1 MKCKLCGYEL
11 VDELE
16 QKQGVC
22 WVCTEHRYRLELREQ
37 RRRGQKVPA
46 VPKPSGWPEQL
57 AYVVRKIIKG
67 VD

>member
-1 MKCKLCGYEL
+1 MRCVKCGVE
-11 VDELE
+11 VDQDWQE
-16 QKQGVC
+16 QGICAVC
-22 WVCTEHRYRLELREQ
+22 REHSYRRELREK
-37 RRRGQKVPA
+37 RRQGYRTPA